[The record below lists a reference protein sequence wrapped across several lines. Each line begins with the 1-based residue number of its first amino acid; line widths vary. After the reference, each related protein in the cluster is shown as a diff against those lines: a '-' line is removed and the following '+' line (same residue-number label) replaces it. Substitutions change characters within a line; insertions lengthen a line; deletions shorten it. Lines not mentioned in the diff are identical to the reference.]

1 MRKLYN
7 ISNKANIIQS
17 ETGEIKAIEV
27 ENTISQVSMF
37 PVNSKDRTMIYMN
50 DFTRI
55 IELNKTEQLMFFAIL
70 QNCDGYNIVK
80 SSWKDIAKDITSDQ
94 SRISK
99 TIKQLKDLN
108 FIAKI
113 EGKYMVNPFIVL
125 PRYDRN
131 ERESQ
136 WLCQQVWKLYTEDMN
151 TYIPDDYI
159 STVKYMLGLKESTH
173 IKVGNKKSEE
183 QSKFVEKPNNKNSYP
198 FKKSQRQT
206 RKFFTVAQR
215 KWKFS
220 RAVGGDFLHNPT
232 S

>member
-55 IELNKTEQLMFFAIL
+55 TELNKTEQLMFFAIL

-125 PRYDRN
+125 PIYDRN

-159 STVKYMLGLKESTH
+159 STVKYMLGLKKSTH

-183 QSKFVEKPNNKNSYP
+183 HSKIVEKPNNKNS
-198 FKKSQRQT
+198 
-206 RKFFTVAQR
+206 
-215 KWKFS
+215 
-220 RAVGGDFLHNPT
+220 
-232 S
+232 

>member
-17 ETGEIKAIEV
+17 ETGEIQSIQV
-27 ENTISQVSMF
+27 ENNISQVSMF

-55 IELNKTEQLMFFAIL
+55 TELNKTEQLMFFAIL

-80 SSWKDIAKDITSDQ
+80 ASWKDIAKDITSDQ

-108 FIAKI
+108 FIAKV
-113 EGKYMVNPFIVL
+113 ESKHMVNPFIVL
-125 PRYDRN
+125 PKYDKN

-151 TYIPDDYI
+151 IYIPDDHI
-159 STVKYMLGLKESTH
+159 PTVRYMLGLKESTH

-183 QSKFVEKPNNKNSYP
+183 QSKIVEKPNNKNS
-198 FKKSQRQT
+198 
-206 RKFFTVAQR
+206 
-215 KWKFS
+215 
-220 RAVGGDFLHNPT
+220 
-232 S
+232 